1 MYEYKFVSIRLS
13 FFFGKAKEDYHL
25 LIEEH
30 ARQGWRLV
38 QIFAPATAGL
48 GTASYFEII
57 FERSKSGL
65 T

>member
-1 MYEYKFVSIRLS
+1 MYEYKILRIGLTFW
-13 FFFGKAKEDYHL
+13 FKKPKDDYHL

-38 QIFAPATAGL
+38 QIFAPPVSAYGQ
-48 GTASYFEII
+48 ASYFELI